1 MTDPIRSAADA
12 SPSAVAAPALDAGPI
27 VAAVGGITVA
37 VSSWLAWLAS
47 VEGSPTESAFAGPA
61 WFLIDK
67 NATRAGLS
75 LGFLVLVVGIIVIV
89 GAVVRGMGMLS
100 LIGGLFELL
109 VVLLFTY
116 QLNRAVNDF
125 NVGPGV
131 DVRLTDF
138 VGLGVYVALVGA
150 ILAIIGGFM
159 SLSRA

>member
-1 MTDPIRSAADA
+1 MTGPTPPVPDP
-12 SPSAVAAPALDAGPI
+12 SPRAAAPPTLDAGPV
-27 VAAVGGITVA
+27 VAAVGGIAVG

-47 VEGSPTESAFAGPA
+47 VEGSPTESAFEGPA

-75 LGFLVLVVGIIVIV
+75 LGILVLVVGIIVIV
-89 GAVVRGMGMLS
+89 GAVVQGMGMLS
-100 LIGGLFELL
+100 LIGGLLGLL

-125 NVGPGV
+125 NDGPGV
-131 DVRLTDF
+131 DVNLTDF
-138 VGLGVYVALVGA
+138 LGLGVYVALVGA

>member
-1 MTDPIRSAADA
+1 VSDPTAPVPDPSPRASAP
-12 SPSAVAAPALDAGPI
+12 PSLDAGPV
-27 VAAVGGITVA
+27 VAAVGGLAVG

-47 VEGSPTESAFAGPA
+47 VEGSPTESAFQGPA

-75 LGFLVLVVGIIVIV
+75 LGILVLVVGIIVIV
-89 GAVVRGMGMLS
+89 GAVVQGMGMLS
-100 LIGGLFELL
+100 LIGGLLGLL

-125 NVGPGV
+125 NDGPGV
-131 DVRLTDF
+131 DVNLTDF
-138 VGLGVYVALVGA
+138 LGLGVYVALVGT

>member
-1 MTDPIRSAADA
+1 MTDPTPPIPDPSR
-12 SPSAVAAPALDAGPI
+12 SAVAAPLDAGPV
-27 VAAVGGITVA
+27 VAAVGGLAVA

-47 VEGSPTESAFAGPA
+47 VEGSPTESAFEGPA

-75 LGFLVLVVGIIVIV
+75 LGILVLVVGIIVIV
-89 GAVVRGMGMLS
+89 GAVVQGMGILS
-100 LIGGLFELL
+100 LIGGLLGLL
-109 VVLLFTY
+109 TVLLFTY

-125 NVGPGV
+125 NDAPGV
-131 DVRLTDF
+131 DLNLTDF
-138 VGLGVYVALVGA
+138 VGLGVYVGLVGA